1 MNIGNRATYLNKEIP
16 GIGVLPRTNLSDDSF
31 VPASDE
37 VNSLNGL
44 ASSANAPPLNPR
56 ERLQRVP
63 LRNIAIFF
71 GTLLLIGFMRSPE
84 LLAIWVFGWGSYFL
98 FQLVFAVKKKVDER
112 KPK

>member
-1 MNIGNRATYLNKEIP
+1 MNIGNRTTYLNP
-16 GIGVLPRTNLSDDSF
+16 GIDVLARTNLSDDSF

-37 VNSLNGL
+37 LNSLNG
-44 ASSANAPPLNPR
+44 SAPSLNAPPLSPR

-71 GTLLLIGFMRSPE
+71 VTLLVIGFMRSPE